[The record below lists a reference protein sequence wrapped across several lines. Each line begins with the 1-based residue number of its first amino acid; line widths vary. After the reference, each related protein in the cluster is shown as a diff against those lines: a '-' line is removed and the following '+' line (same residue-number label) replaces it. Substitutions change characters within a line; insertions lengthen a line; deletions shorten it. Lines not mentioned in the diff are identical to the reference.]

1 MVLVR
6 TFKAP
11 FYHQMTAATMIEMLS
26 TQRIVSDTSAIIN
39 GRVSEILEREGAA
52 EVIIP
57 HAALDELQ
65 AQASKGREVGH
76 TGLAEL
82 KKLRTLCQQ
91 KNVKLTFMGSRPDL
105 DQIKLARSG
114 RLDAIIIDVARK
126 ENATLVTA
134 DYVQALVAEVQGLRV
149 LYSPPQVKTEG
160 LIFENLFTPETAS
173 IHVKEGTLPLAK
185 RGKPGKF
192 ELVKISDRSTT
203 NEELE
208 QIIKQINDA
217 AHVSDEGFVE
227 ISRIGASVI
236 QLGKYRIAITRP
248 PFSDGLEV
256 TIVRPVVSL
265 RLEDYRLSEKLMERL
280 KLKAEGILIAGPPG
294 SGKTTF
300 ASSLAEFYLSQSK
313 IVKTLESPRDLQVS
327 PEITQYGPLEGDFE
341 NTAEI
346 LLLVRPDYTV
356 FDEVRKTK
364 DFQIF
369 ADMRL
374 AGVGMIGVVHASDA
388 IDAVQRFIGRVE
400 LGMIP
405 HIIDTIIFV
414 RYGEVVNVFCL
425 NLVVRVPSGMT
436 EADLARPIV
445 EARDFETGK
454 LEYEMYTFGEENVVV
469 PVTETAPQVS
479 GARKLAAE
487 RVLQEVRGFDPQ
499 AEVTF
504 VSDNKAV
511 LRVDSESI
519 PLLIGKKGATIS
531 KLEKS
536 LGIRI
541 DVEPAT
547 PTAGTE
553 IRFRIAEIGN
563 RIDLEFDKEHIGQV
577 ASVYIDNEYLFSATV
592 GKKGRIRVSKGS
604 DLGKALLRAM
614 VGKKTM
620 KILV

>member
-1 MVLVR
+1 M
-6 TFKAP
+6 P
-11 FYHQMTAATMIEMLS
+11 
-26 TQRIVSDTSAIIN
+26 DTSAVID
-39 GRVSEILEREGAA
+39 GRIPEILEREDVA

-57 HAALDELQ
+57 YAVLDELQ
-65 AQASKGREVGH
+65 AQASKGRDIGR

-82 KKLRTLCQQ
+82 KKLRALCERR
-91 KNVKLTFMGSRPDL
+91 NTKLTFIGSRPDL

-134 DYVQALVAEVQGLRV
+134 DYVQAVVAEVQGIRV
-149 LYSPPQVKTEG
+149 LYSAPSVKTEG
-160 LIFENLFTPETAS
+160 LIFENLFTPETSS
-173 IHVKEGTLPLAK
+173 IHIKEGTLPLAK

-192 ELVKISDRSTT
+192 ELVKISDRLTT

-208 QIIKQINDA
+208 QIIKEINDA

-227 ISRIGASVI
+227 ISRSGASVI
-236 QLGKYRIAITRP
+236 QLGRYRIAITRP

-265 RLEDYRLSEKLMERL
+265 RLEDYRLSESLMGRL
-280 KLKAEGILIAGPPG
+280 KAKAEGILIAGPPG

-300 ASSLAEFYLSQSK
+300 ASSLAEFYLSQNK

-356 FDEVRKTK
+356 FDEIRKTK

-374 AGVGMIGVVHASDA
+374 AGVGMIGVVHATDA

-405 HIIDTIIFV
+405 HIVDTIVFI

-445 EARDFETGK
+445 EVKDFETGK
-454 LEYEMYTFGEENVVV
+454 LEYEMYTFGEENVIV
-469 PVTETAPQVS
+469 PVTEAAAQVS

-487 RVLQEVRGFDPQ
+487 RVLQEVRRFDPE

-504 VSDNKAV
+504 VSDNKAI
-511 LRVDSESI
+511 LKVDSESI
-519 PLLIGKKGATIS
+519 PRLIGKKGATIS
-531 KLEKS
+531 KLEES
-536 LGIRI
+536 LGVSIE
-541 DVEPAT
+541 VEPAT
-547 PTAGTE
+547 PTGGTE
-553 IRFRIAEIGN
+553 VRYTINETGN
-563 RIDLEFDKEHIGQV
+563 RIELEFDERNVGQV
-577 ASVYIDNEYLFSATV
+577 ANVYVDNEYLFSATI
-592 GKKGRIRVSKGS
+592 GKRSRIRVSKRS
-604 DLGKALLRAM
+604 DLGKALLRAI
-614 VGKKTM
+614 VGKKPI

>member
-1 MVLVR
+1 MSSAQRLV
-6 TFKAP
+6 P
-11 FYHQMTAATMIEMLS
+11 
-26 TQRIVSDTSAIIN
+26 DTSAVID
-39 GRVSEILEREGAA
+39 GRIPEILEREDVA

-57 HAALDELQ
+57 YAVLDELQ
-65 AQASKGREVGH
+65 AQASKGRDIGR

-82 KKLRTLCQQ
+82 KKLRALCERR
-91 KNVKLTFMGSRPDL
+91 NTKLTFIGSRPDL

-134 DYVQALVAEVQGLRV
+134 DYVQAIVAEVQGIRV
-149 LYSPPQVKTEG
+149 LYSAPPVKTEG
-160 LIFENLFTPETAS
+160 LIFENLFTPETSS
-173 IHVKEGTLPLAK
+173 IHIKEGTAPLAK

-192 ELVKISDRSTT
+192 ELVKISDRLTT
-203 NEELE
+203 NQELE
-208 QIIKQINDA
+208 QIIKEINDA

-227 ISRIGASVI
+227 ISRSGASVI
-236 QLGKYRIAITRP
+236 QLGRYRIAITRP

-265 RLEDYRLSEKLMERL
+265 RLEDYRLSESLMERL

-300 ASSLAEFYLSQSK
+300 ASSLAEFYLSQDK

-327 PEITQYGPLEGDFE
+327 PEITQYSPLEGDFE

-356 FDEVRKTK
+356 FDEIRKTK

-374 AGVGMIGVVHASDA
+374 AGVGMIGVVHATDA

-405 HIIDTIIFV
+405 HIVDTVVFI

-445 EARDFETGK
+445 EVKDFETGK
-454 LEYEMYTFGEENVVV
+454 LEYEMYTFGEENVIV
-469 PVTETAPQVS
+469 PVTEAAPQVS
-479 GARKLAAE
+479 GARRLAAE
-487 RVLQEVRGFDPQ
+487 RVLQEVRRFDPE

-504 VSDNKAV
+504 VSDNKAI
-511 LRVDSESI
+511 LKVDSESI
-519 PLLIGKKGATIS
+519 PRLIGKKGATIS
-531 KLEKS
+531 KLEES
-536 LGIRI
+536 LGISI
-541 DVEPAT
+541 EVEPAT
-547 PTAGTE
+547 PTGGTE
-553 IRFRIAEIGN
+553 VQHTISETGN
-563 RIDLEFDKEHIGQV
+563 RVELEFDERNVGQV
-577 ASVYIDNEYLFSATV
+577 ANVYVDNEYLFSATI
-592 GKKGRIRVSKGS
+592 GKRGRIRVSKRS
-604 DLGKALLRAM
+604 DLGKALIRAI
-614 VGKKTM
+614 VGKKAIR
-620 KILV
+620 ILV

>member
-1 MVLVR
+1 
-6 TFKAP
+6 
-11 FYHQMTAATMIEMLS
+11 MIEMS
-26 TQRIVSDTSAIIN
+26 SSQRLVPDTSAIIN
-39 GRVSEILEREGAA
+39 GRIPEIIEKGDVA

-82 KKLRTLCQQ
+82 KRLRALCEQ
-91 KNVKLTFMGSRPDL
+91 KNIKLTFMGSRPDL

-114 RLDAIIIDVARK
+114 RLDALIIDVARK

-134 DYVQALVAEVQGLRV
+134 DYVQALVAEVQGIRV
-149 LYSPPQVKTEG
+149 LYSAPPVKTED
-160 LIFENLFTPETAS
+160 LIFESLFTPDTAS
-173 IHVKEGTLPLAK
+173 VHVKEGTLPLAK

-192 ELVKISDRSTT
+192 ELIKISDRLTT
-203 NEELE
+203 SEELE
-208 QIIKQINDA
+208 RIIKQINDA
-217 AHVSDEGFVE
+217 THVSDEGFVE

-256 TIVRPVVSL
+256 TIVRPIVSL

-280 KLKAEGILIAGPPG
+280 KSKAEGILIAGPPG

-300 ASSLAEFYLSQSK
+300 ASSLAEFYLNQNK
-313 IVKTLESPRDLQVS
+313 IVKTLESPRDLQVG

-374 AGVGMIGVVHASDA
+374 AGVGMIGVVHATDA

-469 PVTETAPQVS
+469 PVSEAAPQIS

-487 RVLQEVRGFDPQ
+487 RVLQEIRRFDPQ
-499 AEVTF
+499 AVVTF

-511 LRVDSESI
+511 LKVDSESI
-519 PLLIGKKGATIS
+519 PILIGKKGATIS

-536 LGIRI
+536 LGISI

-547 PTAGTE
+547 PTGGSE
-553 IRFRIAEIGN
+553 VRFRIAEFGN
-563 RIDLEFDKEHIGQV
+563 RIDLEFDKKYVGQV
-577 ASVYIDNEYLFSATV
+577 ASVYIDNEYLFSATI
-592 GKKGRIRVSKGS
+592 GKKSQIRVSKGS
-604 DLGKALLRAM
+604 DLGKGLLRAK
-614 VGKKTM
+614 VGEKAI